1 MKKLRWSLVMSYLF
15 ILPFTKAATLEQVQ
29 QQLTS
34 HPLIRTHFEQKR
46 TIKGMPQTLNSSGE
60 MIISRT
66 DGLLWQQK
74 VPFAMRLV
82 LKKESLLQQTENQAP
97 QVITAQS
104 NPQMFQFNHLLT
116 ALLTADKNT
125 LNTNF
130 KMTFTSLGNE
140 IWQIN
145 LIPITTPLD
154 KLFSTITINGG
165 QFIEKVTLN
174 DKQGD
179 TTLITFSEHRLSPP
193 QLTAKEHA
201 DFDTQ

>member
-1 MKKLRWSLVMSYLF
+1 MKKLRWSLVMSYLL

-34 HPLIRTHFEQKR
+34 HPLIRAHFEQKR
-46 TIKGMPQTLNSSGE
+46 TIKGMPQTLNSSGD

-74 VPFAMRLV
+74 APFAMRLV
-82 LKKESLLQQTENQAP
+82 LKKESLLQQTENQPP

-140 IWQIN
+140 MWQIN

-154 KLFSTITINGG
+154 KLFRTITINGG